1 MLPPDSR
8 QEELVQTAA
17 LAFRPALA
25 LTVAGTQTWENGV
38 VHTDG
43 SADVYEL
50 PSQTPGV
57 PQRIEVRPVLWGLL
71 GKEVTA
77 TDCQGKPLQATR
89 DSSGLVTRDPRSGLE
104 SVLDPKARTITV
116 STPVVREKLEDK
128 NNFQRDSYHREAR
141 QEVDGQGN
149 CRYVSNLHGESEAVM
164 ISMVREMPPNQRCV
178 TRDSKSWEETTLA
191 PGRAPETRRLSSE
204 QHTRPCQ
211 DATLSS
217 SLSLDGKLV
226 VVGDDGITRSYEMF
240 LKV

>member
-1 MLPPDSR
+1 M
-8 QEELVQTAA
+8 QTAS

-25 LTVAGTQTWENGV
+25 PSAALTQTWKNGV

-43 SADVYEL
+43 PADVYEL

-77 TDCQGKPLQATR
+77 TDCLGKPLQASR
-89 DSSGLVTRDPRSGLE
+89 ESGGDWHKLLVTRDPRSGLE
-104 SVLDPKARTITV
+104 TVLDPSARTITV
-116 STPVVREKLEDK
+116 STPTVREKLEDK

-149 CRYVSNLHGESEAVM
+149 CRYLSNLHGETEAVM

-191 PGRAPETRRLSSE
+191 PGRAPQTRRFTSE
-204 QHTRPCQ
+204 QHTSPRQ
-211 DATLSS
+211 EATLSS
-217 SLSLDGKLV
+217 SLSPDGKLV
-226 VVGDDGITRSYEMF
+226 VVGDDGVTRSYEMF

>member
-1 MLPPDSR
+1 M
-8 QEELVQTAA
+8 QTAA

-25 LTVAGTQTWENGV
+25 PTTALTQTWKNGV

-43 SADVYEL
+43 SADIYEL

-77 TDCQGKPLQATR
+77 TDCQGKPLQASR
-89 DSSGLVTRDPRSGLE
+89 EWSKVLVTRDPRSGLE
-104 SVLDPKARTITV
+104 TVLDPRARTISV
-116 STPVVREKLEDK
+116 STPTVREKLEDK

-141 QEVDGQGN
+141 QEVDDQGN
-149 CRYVSNLHGESEAVM
+149 CRYLSNLHGETEAMM

-191 PGRAPETRRLSSE
+191 PGGAPKTRRLTSE
-204 QHTRPCQ
+204 QHTGPRQ
-211 DATLSS
+211 EAVLSS
-217 SLSLDGKLV
+217 SVSPDGKLV
-226 VVGDDGITRSYEMF
+226 VVGEDGVARSYEMF